1 MVRDYLRT
9 IIQRMTAPFCAG
21 LLVLVLTACRV
32 HASFTDDME
41 TLAMYLA
48 QTLQCSPQTS
58 LHMTTIPEDKSYMLS
73 LMPVYKAIAEH
84 LKPYV
89 QEVRFHSFRG
99 EENAILRSMILS
111 GSREYA
117 PMRLH
122 ERQVDSLILTGSY
135 FLLDG
140 CPDKINVVISVINL
154 RAETVFQSDE
164 YTISRKDSSPALK
177 RVVFSKLRNE
187 NAFAEVS
194 YRGRII
200 KKLDNLFNSPN
211 NNLLTYP
218 AEYRFEQRHP
228 YAMQWQIDVFK
239 ETVSL
244 KYAISLS
251 RSSSNTIIVEP
262 TGTVVFVRDARERQ
276 VDNCI
281 DGEPLLPAGFIEE
294 YDSLHY
300 LYTSNGNAPVS
311 VEKKQYATDAEKKI
325 RDRIYETFTTYYPK
339 LFTPLNYKMLDT
351 IFADK
356 DHPSI
361 LVGAKM
367 VSDPRVGREIV
378 AYTWHTKKSWLEGLL
393 TARLQRR
400 RTFAV
405 DTEVM
410 GVFNDNLDPN
420 RYWAVILQKWKTKD
434 RFGNVVYQDDGFLI
448 VNFDFRSDQTL
459 KEFKIHYRLW
469 FYNYQYDDIELNIR
483 RHEKL
488 VTDLDRYFMRG
499 LSGIDMNLKS
509 AMRDFII
516 SKIKTVDEE
525 GLIETSDRTE
535 LHAEKK

>member
-154 RAETVFQSDE
+154 RAETIFQSNE
-164 YTISRKDSSPALK
+164 YTISREDSSPALK

-262 TGTVVFVRDARERQ
+262 TGTVVFVRDAWERQ

-281 DGEPLLPAGFIEE
+281 DGEPLLPADFVEE
-294 YDSLHY
+294 YDSLYY

-339 LFTPLNYKMLDT
+339 LFTPLNYKMLDK

-393 TARLQRR
+393 TAKLQRR

-405 DTEVM
+405 NTEVM

-488 VTDLDRYFMRG
+488 VTDLDCHFMRG
-499 LSGIDMNLKS
+499 LSGIDMDLKT

-516 SKIKTVDEE
+516 SKVKGVKVTHELKE
-525 GLIETSDRTE
+525 SE